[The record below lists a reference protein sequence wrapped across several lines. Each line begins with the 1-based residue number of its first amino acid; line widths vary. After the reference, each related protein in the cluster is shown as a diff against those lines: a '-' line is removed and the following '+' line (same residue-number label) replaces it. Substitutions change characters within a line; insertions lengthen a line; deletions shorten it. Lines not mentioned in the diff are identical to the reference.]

1 MITKYFCLHAFKCV
15 PWQGQK
21 MKYYFIIVL
30 NFFLL
35 LFYQINA
42 YFVFVVDYRGSFRGR
57 CLIKDEAQS
66 ICRIWNWL
74 LSSERCCLYLK
85 GGLEKSPEWLKRE
98 IIPPSCILVWNTWK
112 SWSSIKSHLLLVPYF
127 SQPFNWRAQSKND
140 PLIFRPFLKVFR
152 SSWQLLLNTFK
163 NGRKI
168 KGSFLLWAFQLQLWG
183 VGIFCTYL

>member
-112 SWSSIKSHLLLVPYF
+112 SWSGIKSHLLLVPYF

-140 PLIFRPFLKVFR
+140 PLIFRPFLRVFDKYFWTLSKMTEKSRDR
-152 SSWQLLLNTFK
+152 SCSEPFNCNCEVLGFFAPICN
-163 NGRKI
+163 R
-168 KGSFLLWAFQLQLWG
+168 S
-183 VGIFCTYL
+183 

>member
-1 MITKYFCLHAFKCV
+1 MHSSVCLGRDKR
-15 PWQGQK
+15 WN
-21 MKYYFIIVL
+21 IISFSVL
-30 NFFLL
+30 NFFWL

-98 IIPPSCILVWNTWK
+98 IIPLSCILVWNTWK
-112 SWSSIKSHLLLVPYF
+112 SWSCIKSHLLLVPYF
-127 SQPFNWRAQSKND
+127 SQPFNCNCEVLGFFAPICN
-140 PLIFRPFLKVFR
+140 R
-152 SSWQLLLNTFK
+152 S
-163 NGRKI
+163 
-168 KGSFLLWAFQLQLWG
+168 
-183 VGIFCTYL
+183 